1 MSYWGRIFVHAV
13 REAAKYTKLDTLA
26 NAVTTVV
33 VQIVVSIILWISF
46 DYVWPTG
53 ALMTRVLA
61 TVTPFL
67 AFPVAFVIQF
77 FVAPPEMAKRDA
89 IRLASLED
97 DLKAKERR
105 ETVKDIIGRHID
117 EGNKIFG
124 HPAIKQ
130 GDAMNDAA
138 EQWVTKTHN
147 FISAAFGSGEAALF
161 LSDAGYTFYSSNGV
175 VGNWIVGRLRRL
187 NELLPRIDAME
198 IDKDFDPTIWS

>member
-33 VQIVVSIILWISF
+33 VQIVVSIIVWISF

-53 ALMTRVLA
+53 ALMTRALA

-77 FVAPPEMAKRDA
+77 IVAPSEMAKRDA
-89 IRLASLED
+89 IRLALLED

-105 ETVKDIIGRHID
+105 KAVKDIIGRHID
-117 EGNKIFG
+117 EGNKIFW

-130 GDAMNDAA
+130 GDGMKEATELWATTA
-138 EQWVTKTHN
+138 HN
-147 FISAAFGSGEAALF
+147 FINATLGSGEAKLF
-161 LSDAGYTFYSSNGV
+161 LSDAGYAFFNSNGE
-175 VGNWIVGRLRRL
+175 VGNWIIGRLRRL
-187 NELLPRIDAME
+187 AELLPRIDALK